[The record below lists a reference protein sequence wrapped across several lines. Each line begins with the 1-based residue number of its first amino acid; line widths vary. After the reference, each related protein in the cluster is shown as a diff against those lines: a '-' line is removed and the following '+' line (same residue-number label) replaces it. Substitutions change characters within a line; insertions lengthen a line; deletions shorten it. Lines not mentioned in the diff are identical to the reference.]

1 MTPAELRDLRLKI
14 GWTQAELADALGLTS
29 RASVSRMESGSRPI
43 MGAVLI
49 LARQLAREWDE
60 TEHKQEMRR

>member
-1 MTPAELRDLRLKI
+1 MTGPELFALRTRI
-14 GWTQAELADALGLTS
+14 GWSQQELADALGLTS

-49 LARQLAREWDE
+49 LAKQLAHEWDE
-60 TEHKQEMRR
+60 HKTANRR